1 MKLKE
6 KKYLSKLID
15 KYEKKDSTKYLL
27 SPNSFSN
34 EDIINGIKILLSKRI
49 TMSEMTKKFEYEF
62 AKYMGVKYA
71 LMVNSGSTANLLSTF
86 ALINPLKKNRLISVL
101 GKYAQTNIRREYT
114 AADDPIKG
122 EKEFSKAGKML

>member
-49 TMSEMTKKFEYEF
+49 TMSEVTKKFEFQKVHLKSIFEEF
-62 AKYMGVKYA
+62 QNITK
-71 LMVNSGSTANLLSTF
+71 NLDL
-86 ALINPLKKNRLISVL
+86 R
-101 GKYAQTNIRREYT
+101 
-114 AADDPIKG
+114 
-122 EKEFSKAGKML
+122 KMLKF